1 MAKKKEPDSQDPG
14 KAFDASIKKALE
26 SFMPETVK
34 RAMFTGAGMLFMTEE
49 GIKKAM
55 SEVNI
60 PREAIGYVVKQS
72 EKSKKEFYTIF
83 QRELGRFFSRLDV
96 TRLSQEVLDGISLEV
111 NARVTLRMN
120 EEDGTLSL
128 KMGKQRNTGRVKKS
142 REKKESRSK

>member
-1 MAKKKEPDSQDPG
+1 MAKKKEPDSTDPA
-14 KAFDASIKKALE
+14 KAFDASVRKAFE

-96 TRLSQEVLDGISLEV
+96 ARLSQEVLDGISLEV
-111 NARVTLRMN
+111 SARVTLRMN
-120 EEDGTLSL
+120 EEDGSLSL
-128 KMGKQRNTGRVKKS
+128 NMGKQKNTGRIKKKL
-142 REKKESRSK
+142 KKGSRSK